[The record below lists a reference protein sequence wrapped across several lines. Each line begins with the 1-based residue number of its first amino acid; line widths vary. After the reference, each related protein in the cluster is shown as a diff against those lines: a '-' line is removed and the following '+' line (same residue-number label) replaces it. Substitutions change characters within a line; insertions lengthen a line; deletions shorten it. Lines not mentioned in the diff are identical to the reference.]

1 MTGGIRQGNN
11 NRQPKMNR
19 NSYISL
25 PVDFHLSQ
33 SVGCRLASVV
43 NLMIK
48 STSGVVE
55 LAVNNTHAY

>member
-33 SVGCRLASVV
+33 SVGCRLASV
-43 NLMIK
+43 I
-48 STSGVVE
+48 
-55 LAVNNTHAY
+55 